1 MPPCASPG
9 NARTA
14 STTSQTLIPDR
25 QSNRVRRLLL
35 LTSAIVFFDTL
46 FFAALTPLLPRY
58 AETLGLGKAGA
69 GVLAA
74 AYPAGA
80 FVGAIPSGI
89 VATRAGVKPTVVIG
103 LTAVAFCTVLFG
115 LASEPWQLDVA
126 RFLQGLASAFSWTGA
141 LAWLVAASP
150 AGRRGSLIGTAFA
163 AAVGG
168 ALFGPVLG
176 GVASVAGTG
185 WTFGA
190 VGIASLGLVAWAA
203 ATPSAR
209 PEAPQSLRMLGR
221 AFRDPRVL
229 GAFWFV
235 VLPALLFGAVSVLAP
250 LRLSVL
256 GFGSVAIGAV
266 FFVTGA
272 FEVANNIVVGRLSD
286 RRGPLY
292 PIRIGLAASV
302 VVAAIYPW
310 PDNAYVLAFVV
321 ICGGLAFGA
330 LFTPAMALLT
340 NLSEERGLDHGYTFA
355 LVNLAWAPGQAL
367 GAAGGAALARATRD
381 AVPYLALSAVC
392 ALTFTA
398 LWRVRK
404 G

>member
-1 MPPCASPG
+1 M
-9 NARTA
+9 
-14 STTSQTLIPDR
+14 
-25 QSNRVRRLLL
+25 RRLLL

-46 FFAALTPLLPRY
+46 FFAALTPLLPHY
-58 AETLGLGKAGA
+58 ADALGLDKTGA

-89 VATRAGVKPTVVIG
+89 VAARAGVKPTVLIG
-103 LTAVAFCTVLFG
+103 LTAVALCTVLFG
-115 LASEPWQLDVA
+115 IATEPWQLDVA
-126 RFLQGLASAFSWTGA
+126 RFLQGVSSAFSWTGA

-150 AGRRGSLIGTAFA
+150 PGRRGSLIGTAFA

-176 GVASVAGTG
+176 GIASVAGTG

-190 VGIASLGLVAWAA
+190 VGIASLGLVGWAA

-209 PEAPQSLRMLGR
+209 PGTPQPLRMLGH
-221 AFRDPRVL
+221 ALRDPRVL

-235 VLPALLFGAVSVLAP
+235 VLPALLFGTVSVLAP
-250 LRLSVL
+250 LRLSAL

-266 FFVTGA
+266 FLVTGA
-272 FEVANNIVVGRLSD
+272 FEVVNNVVVGRLSD

-292 PIRIGLAASV
+292 PIRIGLTASV
-302 VVAAIYPW
+302 VVAAVYPW
-310 PDNAYVLAFVV
+310 PNNAYVLAVVV
-321 ICGGLAFGA
+321 ICGGLAFGTF
-330 LFTPAMALLT
+330 FTPGMALLS
-340 NLSEERGLDHGYTFA
+340 NLAEARGLDYGYTFA
-355 LVNLAWAPGQAL
+355 LVNLAWAPGQAV
-367 GAAGGAALARATRD
+367 GAAGGGALAHATRD
-381 AVPYLALSAVC
+381 AVPYLALSGVC
-392 ALTFTA
+392 AVTLAA
-398 LWRVRK
+398 LWRLTRD

>member
-1 MPPCASPG
+1 M
-9 NARTA
+9 
-14 STTSQTLIPDR
+14 
-25 QSNRVRRLLL
+25 RRLLL

-58 AETLGLGKAGA
+58 AETLDLGKTGA

-103 LTAVAFCTVLFG
+103 LSAVALCTVLFG
-115 LASEPWQLDVA
+115 IVSDPWQLDVV

-141 LAWLVAASP
+141 LAWLVAAAPS
-150 AGRRGSLIGTAFA
+150 ARRGSLIGTAFA
-163 AAVGG
+163 AAIGG
-168 ALFGPVLG
+168 DLFGPVLG
-176 GVASVAGTG
+176 GVAAVAGTG
-185 WTFGA
+185 WTFGV
-190 VGIASLGLVAWAA
+190 VGISSLGLVAWAA
-203 ATPSAR
+203 TTPSAR
-209 PEAPQSLRMLGR
+209 PEARQPLRMLGR
-221 AFRDPRVL
+221 ALRDPRVL

-266 FFVTGA
+266 FLVSAA
-272 FEVANNIVVGRLSD
+272 FEAANNVVVGRLSD

-310 PDNAYVLAFVV
+310 PDNAYVLAVVV
-321 ICGGLAFGA
+321 ICGGLAFGTF
-330 LFTPAMALLT
+330 FTPGMALLT
-340 NLSEERGLDHGYTFA
+340 DLSEERGLDYGYTFA
-355 LVNLAWAPGQAL
+355 LVTLAWAPGQAL
-367 GAAGGAALARATRD
+367 GAAGSAALARSTRD
-381 AVPYLALSAVC
+381 AVPYLALSATC
-392 ALTFTA
+392 AVTFAA

-404 G
+404 DG

>member
-1 MPPCASPG
+1 M
-9 NARTA
+9 
-14 STTSQTLIPDR
+14 
-25 QSNRVRRLLL
+25 RRLLL
-35 LTSAIVFFDTL
+35 LTSAIVFIDTL

-58 AETLGLGKAGA
+58 AETLDLGKAGA

-80 FVGAIPSGI
+80 VVGAIPSGI

-103 LTAVAFCTVLFG
+103 LSAVALCTVLFG
-115 LASEPWQLDVA
+115 IATDAWQLDVV

-141 LAWLVAASP
+141 LAWLVAAAP
-150 AGRRGSLIGTAFA
+150 AARRGSLIGTAFA

-168 ALFGPVLG
+168 DLFGPVLG
-176 GVASVAGTG
+176 GVAAVAGTG

-209 PEAPQSLRMLGR
+209 PEAPQSVRMLGR

-235 VLPALLFGAVSVLAP
+235 VLPALLFGVVSVLAP

-266 FFVTGA
+266 FLVSGA
-272 FEVANNIVVGRLSD
+272 FEAANNVVVGRLSD

-292 PIRIGLAASV
+292 PIRIGLGASV

-310 PDNAYVLAFVV
+310 PDNAYVLAIVV
-321 ICGGLAFGA
+321 VCGGLAFGTF
-330 LFTPAMALLT
+330 FTPGMALLT
-340 NLSEERGLDHGYTFA
+340 NLSEERELDYGYTFA
-355 LVNLAWAPGQAL
+355 LVNLAWAPGQAV

-381 AVPYLALSAVC
+381 AVPYLVLSGLC
-392 ALTFTA
+392 ALTFAA

-404 G
+404 DG